1 LAILTTPL
9 RVQKRRMKLT
19 RTLTVGL
26 FLKLNYPLSLKGLDI
41 AEEYYKND
49 YPDEE
54 DSDSQDS
61 PDDSGMTVLL

>member
-1 LAILTTPL
+1 
-9 RVQKRRMKLT
+9 MKPT

-26 FLKLNYPLSLKGLDI
+26 FLKFNYPLSLKGLDL

-54 DSDSQDS
+54 DGDSQDS
-61 PDDSGMTVLL
+61 PDDSGMAVLL